1 MKASTLKAFLDVMKP
16 GELITVRQCREHMDT
31 GAELVRKRLSELVEA
46 GLVKRVVIEYPGV
59 KHRPQKRAKVGY
71 VLQWRQI

>member
-31 GAELVRKRLSELVEA
+31 GAELVRKRLGELVEA

-71 VLQWRQI
+71 VLCWRQI

>member
-16 GELITVRQCREHMDT
+16 GELITVRQCRERTKFGVEFVRKHL
-31 GAELVRKRLSELVEA
+31 GELVDT

-71 VLQWRQI
+71 ILCWRQI